1 MLDNEY
7 MKVYAMLMIM
17 NVPFSAYM
25 KDGKHIFELKNDT
38 IIVSEDG
45 CETNEYEFASAE
57 KLVKVFPSIYK
68 N

>member
-17 NVPFSAYM
+17 NESFTSY
-25 KDGKHIFELKNDT
+25 KEDGKFILKLKNDT

-45 CETNEYEFASAE
+45 CETNDYEFDSAE
-57 KLVKVFPSIYK
+57 TLVKVFPGIYK
-68 N
+68 K